1 MRQEQMPASTD
12 IVEIVPGIFRT
23 QLPIDLPGLGHVNMY
38 VLEDERGVAVVDPG
52 MPGRESFHALESR
65 LKDMG
70 IPLRRVHSVLVTH
83 SHPDHYGGAGR
94 LRKDFG
100 AEIIAHRRF
109 RLWWDPKEPPDVDVE
124 DVPDI
129 PNVRPNGKTPWGG
142 EGYNIPWRRHTQ
154 LRMHAKFPKIF
165 GVPHPNRRVDEG
177 DRITLAKR
185 EWLAVHTPG
194 HTEDHLCL
202 FDPDSGVL
210 ISGDHVLPSITPH
223 ISGMTKAVDPLAEFF
238 SSLDKVGELGSQ
250 MKLALPAHGNPFT
263 NVVERVQDIKDH
275 HVERLEKLRSIGD
288 EFDRPATVMEIAG
301 HLFSAR
307 AQGPMADSETFA
319 HLEHLRIAGEF
330 SVREKDGF
338 LEYVRV

>member
-1 MRQEQMPASTD
+1 
-12 IVEIVPGIFRT
+12 
-23 QLPIDLPGLGHVNMY
+23 
-38 VLEDERGVAVVDPG
+38 
-52 MPGRESFHALESR
+52 
-65 LKDMG
+65 
-70 IPLRRVHSVLVTH
+70 
-83 SHPDHYGGAGR
+83 
-94 LRKDFG
+94 
-100 AEIIAHRRF
+100 
-109 RLWWDPKEPPDVDVE
+109 
-124 DVPDI
+124 
-129 PNVRPNGKTPWGG
+129 
-142 EGYNIPWRRHTQ
+142 
-154 LRMHAKFPKIF
+154 
-165 GVPHPNRRVDEG
+165 
-177 DRITLAKR
+177 LAKR

-319 HLEHLRIAGEF
+319 HLEHLRIAGDF